1 MTFKLLFI
9 SFLLMTNLT
18 LFAQRTF
25 KITPK
30 IGVSANSVYDH
41 VGGAKWTYKFSP
53 ILIGTEFSFSILDN
67 LEFTP
72 EFSYARKGAQS
83 FKVNSIRND
92 DYIFDYLII
101 APNFKWQPQTKW
113 ETKVLFG
120 SYYGFSTYARARFS
134 PNDAYF
140 NYRQLSTFK
149 SYDTGLT
156 IGGSQKIKVGTV
168 NLIIEPRFQFGL
180 IRFSNTRHRSFQLM
194 FGVEI

>member
-1 MTFKLLFI
+1 MTFKLLFTL
-9 SFLLMTNLT
+9 FLLITNLT
-18 LFAQRTF
+18 LFAQREF

-30 IGVSANSVYDH
+30 IGVSANSVSAH
-41 VGGAKWTYKFSP
+41 FNTKWAYKFSP

-72 EFSYARKGAQS
+72 ELSYARKGARS
-83 FKVNSIRND
+83 YMVNSVRAQ

-140 NYRQLSTFK
+140 NYREIKSFK